1 MNIPHLRL
9 FLKQNKVE
17 RVRQLVH
24 IFCIVNFQDI
34 TDRELDLMCE
44 IIYHKGVNENS
55 KKSFMLNYKTSA
67 ANYGQ
72 VIKRLSDK
80 GILINKQSTDGYIT
94 RTGKLLHQD
103 FEALM
108 KHFVIDEDIRMLA
121 IISP

>member
-55 KKSFMLNYKTSA
+55 KKSFMLNYKTSS

-80 GILINKQSTDGYIT
+80 GILVNKQTTDGYVT
-94 RTGKLLHQD
+94 RTGKLLHKD

-121 IISP
+121 IIAP